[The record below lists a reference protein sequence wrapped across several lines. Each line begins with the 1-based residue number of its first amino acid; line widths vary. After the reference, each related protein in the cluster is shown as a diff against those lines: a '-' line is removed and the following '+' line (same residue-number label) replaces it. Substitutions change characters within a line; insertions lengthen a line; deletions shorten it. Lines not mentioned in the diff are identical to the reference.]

1 MRRSWLLPWL
11 ALGALVAT
19 TYVLGLLFF
28 MMASSAID

>member
-28 MMASSAID
+28 LMASSALD

>member
-11 ALGALVAT
+11 ALGALVGA

-28 MMASSAID
+28 MMASSAMD